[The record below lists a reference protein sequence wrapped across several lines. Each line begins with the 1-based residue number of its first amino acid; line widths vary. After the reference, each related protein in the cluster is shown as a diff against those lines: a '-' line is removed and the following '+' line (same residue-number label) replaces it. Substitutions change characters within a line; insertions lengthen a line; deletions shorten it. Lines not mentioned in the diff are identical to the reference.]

1 MCEDQR
7 PRNVF
12 SAVTL
17 RVFDALVASV
27 ARSFRT
33 KPNDVSNTS
42 PMLAAL
48 SVIIDLSREFVIAR
62 DEAFRERL
70 EFRGLKLPT

>member
-27 ARSFRT
+27 ARSLRT
-33 KPNDVSNTS
+33 KPNDVINTS

-62 DEAFRERL
+62 DEAFAKVRVAV
-70 EFRGLKLPT
+70 GLKLPT

>member
-1 MCEDQR
+1 MNLDPVGIS

-12 SAVTL
+12 SAVTV
-17 RVFDALVASV
+17 RVFDAFVASV
-27 ARSFRT
+27 TRSLRT
-33 KPNDVSNTS
+33 KPNDVINTN

-62 DEAFRERL
+62 DEAFAK
-70 EFRGLKLPT
+70 G